1 MACSRPGALAFTS
14 AVVERELHDQA
25 ADIRKLL
32 QFTTDATSEP
42 YMLELRFMDQGPYFA
57 IVSQVD
63 TAVNEPNEA
72 MRFFPELWAD
82 VLRSVR
88 IRQGSRMLV
97 GLTGQTL
104 YRGSF
109 YAYVSIPR
117 PEWIPSSMGLDSRHN
132 TLPGGSHITAESI
145 GKVRLH
151 PLWQGANTASNS
163 LTTRRKRE

>member
-14 AVVERELHDQA
+14 AVVDRELHDQA

-42 YMLELRFMDQGPYFA
+42 YMLELRFMEQSPCFA
-57 IVSQVD
+57 IVSQDV
-63 TAVNEPNEA
+63 TAESDEA
-72 MRFFPELWAD
+72 VRFSPELWAD

-88 IRQGSRMLV
+88 ISQGSRMLV

-117 PEWIPSSMGLDSRHN
+117 PEWMPSSWGLDSRHSA
-132 TLPGGSHITAESI
+132 LPGGTPVTAESI
-145 GKVRLH
+145 GEVHLH
-151 PLWQGANTASNS
+151 PIW
-163 LTTRRKRE
+163 